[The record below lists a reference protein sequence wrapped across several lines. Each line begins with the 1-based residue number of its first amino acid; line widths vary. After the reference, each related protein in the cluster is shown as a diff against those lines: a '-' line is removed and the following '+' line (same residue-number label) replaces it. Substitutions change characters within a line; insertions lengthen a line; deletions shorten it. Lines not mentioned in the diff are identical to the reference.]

1 MGERDGAA
9 LRQMRDYAFKAIE
22 WTTPAGMSW
31 TGDEKTVAAVV
42 LIVGQIAEAARGI
55 SEAFR
60 REHPEVAWR
69 EIAVMRNVLYHDFAQ
84 VDLDVLASTVAQD
97 LPLLLE
103 QLERILGVGSR
114 E

>member
-1 MGERDGAA
+1 
-9 LRQMRDYAFKAIE
+9 MREYTLKAIE
-22 WTTPAGMSW
+22 WTTPAGVSW

-42 LIVGQIAEAARGI
+42 LIIGQIAEAARGI
-55 SEAFR
+55 SQTFR
-60 REHPEVAWR
+60 REHPEIAWR

-84 VDLDVLASTVAQD
+84 VDLGVLASTVAQD

-103 QLERILGVGSR
+103 QVDRILGTGSR